1 MSQNKKI
8 ANNNKKES
16 ANRMNDKRLALKAVP
31 RAGIEPAWVA
41 PLVFETSAS
50 TYSAIWAFCVCK
62 VNRFFSISNYIGHFF
77 SKILCILWSKRAK
90 SMGKRVVVPPHWA
103 KSLC

>member
-1 MSQNKKI
+1 MTI
-8 ANNNKKES
+8 FEVLA
-16 ANRMNDKRLALKAVP
+16 KRKTLQALKINYLQDCIVP

>member
-1 MSQNKKI
+1 MISQY
-8 ANNNKKES
+8 
-16 ANRMNDKRLALKAVP
+16 LAFIFVP

-90 SMGKRVVVPPHWA
+90 SMGKRIVVPPHWLNLYVEQGVRYV
-103 KSLC
+103 SLMIN

>member
-1 MSQNKKI
+1 MFN
-8 ANNNKKES
+8 
-16 ANRMNDKRLALKAVP
+16 KRLALKAVP

-62 VNRFFSISNYIGHFF
+62 VNCFFSINNYLRHFF
-77 SKILCILWSKRAK
+77 SKFSQNMRLIGVCSELKRLFINRIARAIGYAPMCDI
-90 SMGKRVVVPPHWA
+90 SR
-103 KSLC
+103 LRCD